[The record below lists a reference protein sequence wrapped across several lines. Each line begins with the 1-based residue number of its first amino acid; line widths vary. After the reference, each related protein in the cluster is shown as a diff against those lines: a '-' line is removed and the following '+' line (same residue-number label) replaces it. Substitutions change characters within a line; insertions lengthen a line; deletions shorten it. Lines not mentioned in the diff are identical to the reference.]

1 MRALATAILGLLFV
15 ISPVNAQQEEEE
27 RPAPATLEELQARI
41 AEILEETETPGVGL
55 SLVARDAVLFTGGI
69 GVADRETGE
78 RVTADTVFRIGSI
91 TKSFVSLAALILV
104 EEGLLDLDTPV
115 RELAPEIEFDNPWR
129 DTDPVRVVHL
139 LEHTTG
145 WDDMAIRDYAYNVDP
160 PISLREGID
169 YNPKT
174 RRSRWRPGMSMSY
187 SNSGPP
193 IAAYVMQKITGQ
205 DFEDF
210 VHERVFTPLEMPIA
224 NFKRPPAV
232 AERLATG
239 YDGDDPVEYWNISTR
254 PSGAIN
260 TSARE
265 MANFVQLLVN
275 RGSFGGTRLLKPESI
290 DRMETPRT
298 TRAARAGVRTGA
310 GLGNGT
316 GVRSGLVSHGHNGGM
331 PGYLAEMSYSSNH
344 GLGYAFMINSS
355 SDEARAGISELVW
368 QYLTAD
374 LEPDPKTPAV
384 AVEMA
389 VLKSYEGWYEP
400 ITPRQEDNRFLER
413 ITGLA
418 RLTVIDQV
426 LTYRSLFG
434 ETWRAVPLSDHLFRW
449 EDDPEDE
456 PIASAAFYD
465 GDASGTVLMDSSSEM
480 RRISTPLVWL
490 QLMLGGASL
499 LLMVSALGFAQYWMP
514 RWLFGKKLKGTPHIS
529 VRALPALAAAS
540 IVAACMIMIL
550 VSTMGGGNVIQIF
563 GAPTF
568 WSVSLCLLTWLFAI
582 TSVLALVHSVRH
594 WSSPITRSV
603 RIHSVLSSMGSTIV
617 MLYLLYWGV
626 IGIRTWA

>member
-1 MRALATAILGLLFV
+1 MHALIIAILGLFV
-15 ISPVNAQQEEEE
+15 VVAPVIAQPEEEE

-41 AEILEETETPGVGL
+41 AEVLEETETPGVGL
-55 SLVARDAVLFTGGI
+55 ALVSRDGVLFTGGI

-78 RVTADTVFRIGSI
+78 PVTADTVFRIGSI
-91 TKSFVSLAALILV
+91 TKTFVSLAALILV
-104 EEGLLDLDTPV
+104 EEGLLDLDTPL

-145 WDDMAIRDYAYNVDP
+145 WDNMTLRDYAYNVDP

-174 RRSRWRPGMSMSY
+174 RRSRWRPGRSMSY

-193 IAAYVMQKITGQ
+193 VAAYVMQKITGQ

-224 NFKRPPAV
+224 SFQRSAAV

-265 MANFVQLLVN
+265 MANFVQLLLH

-316 GVRSGLVSHGHNGGM
+316 GARGGFVSHGHNGGM
-331 PGYLAEMSYSSNH
+331 PGYLAEMAYLANH

-355 SDEARAGISELVW
+355 SNEALAEISELVW

-389 VLKSYEGWYEP
+389 VLQSYEGWYEP
-400 ITPRQEDNRFLER
+400 ITLRQERTRYLER
-413 ITGLA
+413 ILRLA
-418 RLTVIDQV
+418 RLTVVDQV

-434 ETWRAVPLSDHLFRW
+434 ETWEAVPLSDHLFRW
-449 EDDPEDE
+449 KDDPEDE

-465 GDASGTVLMDSSSEM
+465 EGAGEIVLLDSDTEM
-480 RRISTPLVWL
+480 RRISTFLVWL
-490 QLMLGGASL
+490 QLVLGGASL
-499 LLMVSALGFAQYWMP
+499 LLMASALGFALIWIP
-514 RWLFGKKLKGTPHIS
+514 RWLFGRKLKGAPHIS
-529 VRALPALAAAS
+529 VRALPALAAAWL
-540 IVAACMIMIL
+540 AAAYAIGPL
-550 VSTMGGGNVIQIF
+550 VSSTGSANTIRVF
-563 GAPTF
+563 GTPTP
-568 WSVSLCLLTWLFAI
+568 WSVSLCVMTWLFAV
-582 TSVLALVHSVRH
+582 TSVLALAQAVRH
-594 WSSPITRSV
+594 RSSPIHRGV
-603 RIHSVLSSMGSTIV
+603 RIHSMLASIGSMIV

-626 IGIRTWA
+626 IGLRTWA